1 MPLQPRRH
9 KSWSLGTLSRPFFPK
24 RAAFNKLAALR
35 HSFTCCT
42 IPAIGEF
49 TIATPETIVTPAPN
63 AQPATAAAR
72 PERMV
77 SLDVFRG
84 ATIAAMILVN
94 DPGSWSHIYPP
105 LEHAEWNGW
114 TPTDLIFPFFLFIVG
129 VSMTLSFAS
138 RIARGIS
145 RRSLVFHVLRRSLLI
160 FVIGLFLNGFPEFD
174 LGSIRI
180 MGVLQRIALCYLVA
194 GLLYL
199 FTFQREPVAGRPARV
214 HANLGVTAGVAI
226 ALLIGYWALMTFVPV
241 PGHGAGHLGKDDNLG
256 AYIDRTLMGGH
267 LWSESVTWDPEGF
280 LSSLPAIATL
290 LIGILAGEWLRSGWP
305 RKRKT
310 LGLAAAGLALLIL
323 GRLLHPYFP
332 INKNLWTSSFVL
344 FTGGF
349 AMLMLAACY
358 WIVDVRAWRAWASPF
373 LVFGMNAILAYAL
386 AALVSEVSTD
396 FELSDSSGRDTTL
409 HGLLYQRFF
418 VPHFS
423 PVNASLAFAIIFVAV
438 IFVLLWPFYR
448 WKLFLR
454 V

>member
-1 MPLQPRRH
+1 M
-9 KSWSLGTLSRPFFPK
+9 G
-24 RAAFNKLAALR
+24 
-35 HSFTCCT
+35 
-42 IPAIGEF
+42 
-49 TIATPETIVTPAPN
+49 
-63 AQPATAAAR
+63 
-72 PERMV
+72 

-138 RIARGIS
+138 RIGRGITRGALVIHIV
-145 RRSLVFHVLRRSLLI
+145 RRSALI
-160 FVIGLFLNGFPEFD
+160 FALGLFLNGFPGFD
-174 LGSIRI
+174 VNTIRI
-180 MGVLQRIALCYLVA
+180 MGVLQRIALCYLLA

-199 FTFQREPVAGRPARV
+199 ATFQSEPAADRPARV
-214 HANLGVTAGVAI
+214 RANLRVTAAVAI
-226 ALLIGYWALMTFVPV
+226 ALLIGYWALLTFVPV
-241 PGHGAGHLGKDDNLG
+241 PGYGAGRLGKEDNLG

-280 LSSLPAIATL
+280 LSTLPAIASL
-290 LIGILAGEWLRSGWP
+290 LIGILAGEWLRSGRP
-305 RKRKT
+305 AGPKT
-310 LGLAAAGLALLIL
+310 LGLAAAGLVLLIA
-323 GRLLHPYFP
+323 GRSLHPYFP

-349 AMLMLAACY
+349 AMLALAACY
-358 WIVDVRAWRAWASPF
+358 WIVDVRAWRAWAAPF

-396 FELSDSSGRDTTL
+396 FEFSDASGHQTTL
-409 HGLLYQRFF
+409 HGWLYQRFF
-418 VPHFS
+418 VPHAS
-423 PVNASLAFAIIFVAV
+423 PVNASLAFAVFFVFV

-448 WKLFLR
+448 GKVFLR
-454 V
+454 F